1 MKMKCKDHLG
11 NEFDSQTAMA
21 VHYGISN
28 KRLNARLKAGYSL
41 EAALTQPLMD
51 YSVYDHLGNKY
62 KSIEDMCKHYGIASS
77 MYKDRVRRGYSVE
90 KALLTEKDALSKR
103 VEFTDHLGNTF
114 HSISECADCY
124 EIPMKTLSYRLN
136 HGWSIEKAL
145 LTPVKSKLITDHVG
159 QEFSNAK
166 MMCKHWNISYELYRS
181 RIRDGWSVEDALTK
195 EKVYST
201 IFSNDAFLSRLK
213 EAFNEKYSPL
223 EEYRGMNT
231 NINVKCNECNKSWCV
246 KPANLFSGYG
256 CPHCKESNYEKNVRE
271 LLNEKNIDFSAQ
283 YSFSNC
289 LSSGGSP
296 SRFDFYISDVGL
308 IEVDGEGHFRP
319 TSNWDF
325 YRAVENDT
333 LKTQF
338 CETHGIP
345 LLRIRYDQ
353 MQDGTYADL
362 IADFIENPAA
372 YITSHNSLSE
382 AEYYAERTENLSVA
396 SV

>member
-1 MKMKCKDHLG
+1 MKCKDYLG

-51 YSVYDHLGNKY
+51 YSVCDHLGNKY
-62 KSIEDMCKHYGIASS
+62 ASIEDMCRHYGIASS
-77 MYKDRVRRGYSVE
+77 MYKNRIYRGLSVE
-90 KALLTEKDALSKR
+90 DALVLPSR
-103 VEFTDHLGNTF
+103 YEGCYDHLGNKF
-114 HSISECADCY
+114 SSLEECARFHNL
-124 EIPMKTLSYRLN
+124 TLSTLSFRLH
-136 HGWSIEKAL
+136 HGWSMEKAL
-145 LTPVKSKLITDHVG
+145 TTPVKSKIIKDHQG
-159 QEFSNAK
+159 REFSNAK
-166 MMCKHWNISYELYRS
+166 AMCKYWNVSYQLYRS
-181 RIRDGWSVEDALTK
+181 RIRDGWSIEDALTR
-195 EKVYST
+195 EKVYSN
-201 IFSNDAFLSRLK
+201 IFSNDKFLKRLRDV
-213 EAFNEKYSPL
+213 FDNEYIPL
-223 EEYRGMNT
+223 EEYKGMNT
-231 NINVKCNECNKSWCV
+231 NINVRCNVCSKNWSV

-271 LLNEKNIDFSAQ
+271 LLNEKNISFSAQ
-283 YSFSNC
+283 YSFSDC

-296 SRFDFYISDVGL
+296 SRFDFLIPDIGL

-325 YRAVENDT
+325 HRAVENDT
-333 LKTQF
+333 LKTHF